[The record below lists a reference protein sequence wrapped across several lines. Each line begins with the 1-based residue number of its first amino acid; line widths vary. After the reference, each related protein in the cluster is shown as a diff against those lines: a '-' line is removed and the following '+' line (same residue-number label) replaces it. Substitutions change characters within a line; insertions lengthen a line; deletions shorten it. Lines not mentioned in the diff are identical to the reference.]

1 MNENISMAQRIRYMV
16 RMKDWYEWV
25 LHIEDVNDPIL
36 WKYRGSSQFAKT
48 NEIISYLNG
57 RIKQYSIGVSKGVL
71 ERDSDSLNF
80 YREFYNRNRGKGITM
95 GSLIT
100 TI

>member
-1 MNENISMAQRIRYMV
+1 MNENISVSQRIRYMV
-16 RMKDWYEWV
+16 RMRGWYRWV

-48 NEIISYLNG
+48 NEIISYLDN
-57 RIKQYSIGVSKGVL
+57 RIGVYSRGVSKGEL

-80 YREFYNRNRGKGITM
+80 YREFYNRNRSKKTTL